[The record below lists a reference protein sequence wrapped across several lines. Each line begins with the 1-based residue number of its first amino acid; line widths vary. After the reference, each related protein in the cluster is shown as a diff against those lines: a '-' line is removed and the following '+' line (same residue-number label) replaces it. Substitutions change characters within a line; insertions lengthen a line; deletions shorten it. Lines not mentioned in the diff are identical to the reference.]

1 MAQERQTQSNGT
13 DVLEEIARSVAQ
25 ALVEADGDVEVLYVQ
40 FVTDGTYL
48 VSMTERGCEPN
59 EPFQVSQA

>member
-1 MAQERQTQSNGT
+1 
-13 DVLEEIARSVAQ
+13 
-25 ALVEADGDVEVLYVQ
+25 VEADGDVEVLYVQ